1 MAEFSAAHYAAAV
14 ASLKTWLET
23 RPVERNTSDGT
34 AWAVMGLSEFE
45 LKDYENA
52 LIHLQRGQE
61 LGLGGSAESVRIAR
75 YRLGLLLIRDSQFDA
90 ASRVLSP
97 EADSGALVGEIR
109 FALGLALLHIARL
122 PDEISAQQRTLVDRS
137 GEVAILLHASKYDD
151 AFPKLQQLIRENPSA
166 PFLHYAYATGLY
178 SLSQYDDA
186 TTQLREEIRISP
198 QSELPYVLLATIAL
212 RQRDAA
218 TALVPATRA
227 VELAPRSAKAHY
239 VLGRAYLESGQDEKA
254 VTELEAASRINP
266 ASPEVHFSLAKA
278 YAKSNQSDKAAKER
292 EEFVRLN
299 ALAEKERG
307 AAGNPSSGAAE
318 MAAPE

>member
-1 MAEFSAAHYAAAV
+1 
-14 ASLKTWLET
+14 
-23 RPVERNTSDGT
+23 
-34 AWAVMGLSEFE
+34 
-45 LKDYENA
+45 
-52 LIHLQRGQE
+52 
-61 LGLGGSAESVRIAR
+61 
-75 YRLGLLLIRDSQFDA
+75 
-90 ASRVLSP
+90 
-97 EADSGALVGEIR
+97 
-109 FALGLALLHIARL
+109 
-122 PDEISAQQRTLVDRS
+122 
-137 GEVAILLHASKYDD
+137 
-151 AFPKLQQLIRENPSA
+151 
-166 PFLHYAYATGLY
+166 
-178 SLSQYDDA
+178 
-186 TTQLREEIRISP
+186 
-198 QSELPYVLLATIAL
+198 LLATIAL

-218 TALVPATRA
+218 AALVPATRA

-254 VTELEAASRINP
+254 VTELEAANRINP